1 MNIQITTENLEITPT
16 FKKLITEKLEK
27 LDQLLTDFDND
38 QKTASI
44 HVTKDKYKEY
54 TVNFDM
60 NLPGKN
66 GHLFAKNSHKN
77 LLSSV
82 VGIREQIEKQI
93 KKYKDDLVNYSLG

>member
-27 LDQLLTDFDND
+27 LDQLLVDFDND
-38 QKTASI
+38 QKTASVFI
-44 HVTKDKYKEY
+44 TKDKYDQY
-54 TVNFDM
+54 SVNFDLH
-60 NLPGKN
+60 LPGKN

-77 LLSSV
+77 LLSAV